1 MKIREYRKQIVKL
14 LTIVV
19 LLVIFIG
26 IYMSYIIN
34 RIDTH
39 TPDSMT
45 ILLNT
50 FFLSIGVIL
59 FILGV
64 LIYISISDIKK
75 QKKLYE
81 YAYIDPVTKKGNIYY
96 FRKIGQERLDKEPK
110 TYKYIAVLDINKFK
124 MINI

>member
-26 IYMSYIIN
+26 IYMTYIIN

-39 TPDSMT
+39 TPNNMT

-81 YAYIDPVTKKGNIYY
+81 YAYIDPETKKRNI
-96 FRKIGQERLDKEPK
+96 
-110 TYKYIAVLDINKFK
+110 N
-124 MINI
+124 